1 MRKLFLSLFILVLCL
16 ELHSQDWKAGTK
28 VDDGQL
34 TEQFVVASFSINA
47 VPDAVFERMRKGG
60 SYPANCTV
68 SRNDLRYLRLL
79 HVGYDNQVYRG
90 EMVCN
95 QAIANDLVE
104 IFRELYRN
112 RYQIERMVLIDNY
125 QADDELSMRNNNTSA
140 FCFRHVSGRRI
151 LSKHARGLAVDV
163 NPLHNPCVRHDSRGR
178 IVKVSPNT
186 AEARK
191 YAIRSTR
198 MAHMIDRNDL
208 CCKLFVKHGFRW
220 GGNWRRVKDYQHF
233 EK

>member
-1 MRKLFLSLFILVLCL
+1 MRRLFPALLFFVLCV
-16 ELHSQDWKAGTK
+16 ELYSQDWKAGTR
-28 VDDGQL
+28 VDSGQL
-34 TEQFVVASFSINA
+34 DEQFVEASFRINA
-47 VPDAVFERMRKGG
+47 VSDAVLERMRKGG
-60 SYPANCTV
+60 SYPSHCTV
-68 SRNDLRYLRLL
+68 SRNDLRYLQLL
-79 HVGYDNQVYRG
+79 HVGYDGRVYRG

-95 QAIANDLVE
+95 KAIANDLVE

-125 QADDELSMRNNNTSA
+125 LADDELSMRDNNTSA
-140 FCFRHVSGRRI
+140 FCFRQVSGYRM

-163 NPLHNPCVRHDSRGR
+163 NTLHNPCVRYDSGR

-186 AEARK
+186 EEARK

-208 CCKLFVKHGFRW
+208 CYKLFMKHGFKW
-220 GGNWRRVKDYQHF
+220 GGSWRRVKDYQHF

>member
-1 MRKLFLSLFILVLCL
+1 MRNLFLCLFLLVLCL
-16 ELHSQDWKAGTK
+16 DLHSQDWKAGTK
-28 VDDGQL
+28 VDSEQL
-34 TEQFVVASFSINA
+34 TEQFVEASFSIDA
-47 VPDAVFERMRKGG
+47 VSDAVFDRMRKGG
-60 SYPANCTV
+60 SYPLHCTM
-68 SRNDLRYLRLL
+68 SRDELRYLRLL
-79 HVGYDNQVYRG
+79 YVGYDNQVYRG

-95 QAIANDLVE
+95 KAIANDLVE
-104 IFRELYRN
+104 IFRELYGK

-125 QADDELSMRNNNTSA
+125 RADDELSMSHNNTSA
-140 FCFRHVSGRRI
+140 FCFRQVSGSKV

-163 NPLHNPCVRHDSRGR
+163 NTLHNPCVRYNSRGR
-178 IVKVSPNT
+178 IVKVNPNT

-208 CCKLFVKHGFRW
+208 CYKLFVEHGFKW
-220 GGNWRRVKDYQHF
+220 GGSWRRVKDYQHF

>member
-1 MRKLFLSLFILVLCL
+1 MRRIFLSLFLFVLCPAL
-16 ELHSQDWKAGTK
+16 YSQDWKAGTK
-28 VDDGQL
+28 VDSGQL
-34 TEQFVVASFSINA
+34 TEQFVDASFRINT
-47 VPDAVFERMRKGG
+47 VPDAVFERMCKGG
-60 SYPANCTV
+60 SYPANCTI
-68 SRNDLRYLRLL
+68 SRNELRYLQLL
-79 HVGYDNQVYRG
+79 HVGFDNQVYRG

-95 QAIANDLVE
+95 KAIAGDLVE
-104 IFRELYRN
+104 IFRELYRK

-140 FCFRHVSGRRI
+140 FCFRHVSGSRM

-163 NPLHNPCVRHDSRGR
+163 NPLHNPCVRYDSRGR

-186 AEARK
+186 SETRK
-191 YAIRSTR
+191 YAIRSPR
-198 MAHMIDRNDL
+198 MAHMIDSNDL

-220 GGNWRRVKDYQHF
+220 GGSWRRVKDYQHF

>member
-1 MRKLFLSLFILVLCL
+1 MRRFFPAIFLFVLCL
-16 ELHSQDWKAGTK
+16 ELYSQEWKAGTK
-28 VDDGQL
+28 IDAEQL
-34 TEQFVVASFSINA
+34 TEQFVEASFRIDA
-47 VPDAVFERMRKGG
+47 VSDAVFERMRKGG
-60 SYPANCTV
+60 SYSPHCAV
-68 SRNDLRYLRLL
+68 SRNELRYLQLL

-95 QAIANDLVE
+95 KAIANDLIE

-112 RYQIERMVLIDNY
+112 RYQIERMVLIDDY
-125 QADDELSMRNNNTSA
+125 QANDELSMSHNNTSA
-140 FCFRHVSGRRI
+140 FCFRQVSGSKV

-163 NPLHNPCVRHDSRGR
+163 NPLHNPCVRYDSRGR

-191 YAIRSTR
+191 YAIRSMR
-198 MAHMIDRNDL
+198 MTHMINRNDL
-208 CCKLFVKHGFRW
+208 CYKLFVKHGFRW
-220 GGNWRRVKDYQHF
+220 GGSWRRVKDYQHF

>member
-1 MRKLFLSLFILVLCL
+1 MRKLFLSLFVLVLCL
-16 ELHSQDWKAGTK
+16 DIHSQDWKAGTK

-34 TEQFVVASFSINA
+34 TEQFVAASFSINA
-47 VPDAVFERMRKGG
+47 VPDAVFARMCKGG
-60 SYPANCTV
+60 SYPSHCTV
-68 SRNDLRYLRLL
+68 SRDELRYLRLL

-90 EMVCN
+90 ELVCN
-95 QAIANDLVE
+95 QAIAKDLIE
-104 IFRELYRN
+104 IFRELYRKG
-112 RYQIERMVLIDNY
+112 YQIERMVLIDDY
-125 QADDELSMRNNNTSA
+125 QANDELSMNHNNTSA
-140 FCFRHVSGRRI
+140 FCFRQVSGSKV

-163 NPLHNPCVRHDSRGR
+163 NPLHNPCVRYDSKGR

-186 AEARK
+186 AGAIK

-208 CCKLFVKHGFRW
+208 CYRLFVKHGFRW
-220 GGNWRRVKDYQHF
+220 GGSWRRVKDYQHF